1 MRYRSLAARVLGRA
15 AERYGTNGSTPPRRP
30 TVVPTQSGRG
40 REECQP
46 EGRGH
51 AVRLASLPPSC
62 AALLAVTT
70 PTLLALQRRGVAGR
84 GWEGREGSHCREQR
98 MDTGRPAVC
107 VCVCACEPAD
117 FSVSAPSLP
126 PSRRPS
132 FLGAGGCFH
141 LQGLEESGRG
151 RLRRPS
157 PCPSSKGRQ
166 PLTDLWL
173 RRQTTCLR
181 QCPHSFC
188 HTAVLSVAVVAHF
201 TISLCP
207 QLPRKE
213 DLSLT
218 GPAPAQT
225 ILFLTPRPGVRH
237 RVGAVLALP
246 GLSVRSSLA
255 GDSKGSPSSAGW
267 EYAKD

>member
-1 MRYRSLAARVLGRA
+1 
-15 AERYGTNGSTPPRRP
+15 
-30 TVVPTQSGRG
+30 
-40 REECQP
+40 
-46 EGRGH
+46 
-51 AVRLASLPPSC
+51 
-62 AALLAVTT
+62 
-70 PTLLALQRRGVAGR
+70 
-84 GWEGREGSHCREQR
+84 

-107 VCVCACEPAD
+107 VCACACEPAD

-246 GLSVRSSLA
+246 GFCLSGHLLQGIPRAHHLRQGGNMPRIRTNWDLTRLPYTPV
-255 GDSKGSPSSAGW
+255 
-267 EYAKD
+267 